1 MLWHLNLNECGFA
14 PTITPMRHV
23 KVLHCNPI
31 WLEQTQTWIYNQV
44 SELQRQ
50 GVDAHVVCA
59 QTKNLDQFYVE
70 NIHCQAD
77 IPIWMRLW
85 NKGLRMLRVSQSIGY
100 VGYLARVGRKIK
112 ADVVHSHFGDNGWLN
127 LGAVRSIG
135 AKHVVTFYGYD
146 VNYLPSQHPIWRERY
161 QELFKEADRIL
172 CEGSHMARCIV
183 ELGCPEQKVKVQH
196 LGVDVKQITFQPR
209 QWHSNEPLRVLIS
222 ASFREKKGITYA
234 IEALGM
240 LNKTIPVSLTIIGD
254 AYPDP
259 VSQQL
264 KQHIMESI
272 EQAELSNS
280 VRLLGYQPHEVLF
293 REAYQHHLFLHPS
306 VTALNGDTEGG
317 APVTI
322 IEMLATGMPVVST
335 LHCDIPEV
343 MGESLRHLLADE
355 RDVDGLYEIMK
366 KLTDNPES
374 WLAIAQQGRER
385 VLLEYDRT
393 EQGRRL
399 AEVYAELGAA
409 E

>member
-1 MLWHLNLNECGFA
+1 
-14 PTITPMRHV
+14 MRHLTV
-23 KVLHCNPI
+23 IHAFPM

-50 GVDAHVVCA
+50 GVDAHVVCT
-59 QTKNLDQFYVE
+59 QTKNLDQFYVA

-77 IPIWMRLW
+77 LSIWRRLW
-85 NKGLRMLRVSQSIGY
+85 NKGLRVLHISHDNGY
-100 VGYLARVGRKIK
+100 VKHLVRVGGNIR

-127 LGAVRSIG
+127 LSAVRSIG

-146 VNYLPSQHPIWRERY
+146 VNYLPSQHLVWHERY

-183 ELGCPEQKVKVQH
+183 KLGCPEHKVKVQH
-196 LGVDVKQITFQPR
+196 LGVDVKQIAFQPR
-209 QWHSNEPLRVLIS
+209 QWNPNEPLRVLIS

-234 IEALGM
+234 IEALGR

-264 KQHIMESI
+264 KQRIMESI
-272 EQAELSNS
+272 EQAEFSNS

-293 REAYQHHLFLHPS
+293 REAYQHHFFLHPS

-343 MGESLRHLLADE
+343 MGADLRHLLAAE
-355 RDVDGLYEIMK
+355 RDVDGLYNIMRN
-366 KLTDNPES
+366 LTDHPED
-374 WLAIAQQGRER
+374 WLEIARQGRAR
-385 VLLEYDRT
+385 VLLEYDRA

-399 AEVYAELGAA
+399 AEVYAELVEA